1 MYVPIILGTARIGR
15 QSEKAAQYMLA
26 QTKKYGFETEL
37 IDVRNF
43 RIEATDNSK
52 QSETAKRWAE
62 IVKKSD
68 GFIIVTPEY
77 NHGYPGELKMMLDL
91 LYEEYTGR
99 TVGLCAVSIGPFG
112 GTRVVEQLKP
122 VMTELHMH
130 PIRESIYFSKIS
142 DSFDENNN
150 PIDKS
155 LDGRVKKFLDELSM
169 YAKAL
174 KEIREK

>member
-15 QSEKAAQYMLA
+15 QSEKAAKYMLA

-43 RIEATDNSK
+43 RIQATDNSK
-52 QSETAKRWAE
+52 QSAEAKILNE

-99 TVGLCAVSIGPFG
+99 VVGLCAVSIGPFG

-142 DSFDENNN
+142 DTFDENNN
-150 PIDKS
+150 PFDKT
-155 LDGRVKKFLDELSM
+155 LDDRVKKFLDELSI

-174 KEIREK
+174 KETRKN